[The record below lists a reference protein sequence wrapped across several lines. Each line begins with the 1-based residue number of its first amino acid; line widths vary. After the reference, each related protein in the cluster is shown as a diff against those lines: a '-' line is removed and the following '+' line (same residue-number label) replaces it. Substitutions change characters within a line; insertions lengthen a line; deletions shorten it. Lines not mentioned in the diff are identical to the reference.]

1 MMGQSR
7 LLYALAKDGLFF
19 SWFSELSPKTHV
31 PVKGGWVSCIVI
43 CILSVILDVEE
54 LAFVISIE
62 NLFTYSIVNAGLIAL
77 RFREQPEVRT
87 KTEWYAWGYMVIA
100 FVFSLSWG
108 YEWHWFIT
116 TVLGILVILSIIGL
130 HFVPQLAM
138 KYYNPDVDQLYLCPL
153 VPLIPCLGVLTTL
166 ALCSGIPPKIWLF
179 FGLFELIGVAF
190 YFFYGVKHSVVNEK
204 YL

>member
-7 LLYALAKDGLFF
+7 LLYSLAKDGLFF

-31 PVKGGWVSCIVI
+31 PVKGGWVSCVVI

-54 LAFVISIE
+54 LTFVISIE

-108 YEWHWFIT
+108 Y
-116 TVLGILVILSIIGL
+116 
-130 HFVPQLAM
+130 
-138 KYYNPDVDQLYLCPL
+138 
-153 VPLIPCLGVLTTL
+153 
-166 ALCSGIPPKIWLF
+166 
-179 FGLFELIGVAF
+179 
-190 YFFYGVKHSVVNEK
+190 
-204 YL
+204 